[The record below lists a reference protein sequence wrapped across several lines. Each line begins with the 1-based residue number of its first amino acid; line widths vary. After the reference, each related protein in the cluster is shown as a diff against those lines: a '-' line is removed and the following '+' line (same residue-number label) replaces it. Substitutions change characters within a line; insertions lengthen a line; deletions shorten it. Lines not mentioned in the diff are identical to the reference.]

1 MSGAL
6 PTLLVVED
14 HEDNLD
20 LIRLLVAD
28 LPLTLLEAGNGLEAI
43 RLAAERVPDLILMD
57 LSLPVLSGWEA
68 TARLKADPAT
78 AGIPVIALSAH
89 AMATDVERALAAG
102 CDGYITK
109 PIEIGPFR
117 ALVASRLN
125 IGRLDP

>member
-1 MSGAL
+1 MSEL

-28 LPLTLLEAGNGLEAI
+28 LPLTMLEAGNGLEAV
-43 RLAAERVPDLILMD
+43 RLAAERLPDLILMD

-68 TARLKADPAT
+68 TVRLKADPVT
-78 AGIPVIALSAH
+78 AAIPVIALSAH
-89 AMATDVERALAAG
+89 AMAEDIAKAIASG
-102 CDGYITK
+102 CDGYVTK

-117 ALVASRLN
+117 ELVAAQL
-125 IGRLDP
+125 GLDAGPGA